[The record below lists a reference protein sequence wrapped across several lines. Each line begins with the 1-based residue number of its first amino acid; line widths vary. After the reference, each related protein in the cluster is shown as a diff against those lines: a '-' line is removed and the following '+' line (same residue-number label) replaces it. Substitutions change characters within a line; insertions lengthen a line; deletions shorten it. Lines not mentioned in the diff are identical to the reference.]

1 MNKKLFTYQ
10 SWLLKITMIT
20 FLGVVFCQCKSD
32 NDLPE
37 PDSPEPEGEIPL
49 ITKAAFDDYF
59 EWDRLDKFPIYNP
72 NIGRSDNIELPW
84 AKGSTVSLGIPNEWL
99 DPNAYS
105 PTFSERYYSRENNWV
120 LVYSNLTK
128 NTVNKYFALYN
139 THTGLLR
146 FFVYAL
152 SNASGGGV
160 SSSYW
165 GIRVDKSTSLFNFTT
180 EFADDMTKKIA
191 SPSYITSPP
200 GTVMGTQFIGK
211 GYQVN
216 NWYGLEVECAY
227 DPSIAVGTLYN
238 FEMMGWAVNK
248 TTITGDGKTDGSIT
262 GTVEFMAPTS
272 NFNISLSEMFK
283 QSNSKTNI
291 VADNGGVVR
300 GLGDKIE
307 EGISKNDS
315 FFKGLWNNIKRKA
328 MSGIGDGVKNGLQA
342 IFTSGGSVA
351 AKALTGAVSSILGI
365 GGSKPSVGKVD
376 LRLSSNT
383 KFTFEAEQVL
393 PGWGTVSQLPIPG
406 CSTNP
411 NDMPLYN
418 ESLGVW
424 NLSKM
429 PILNIEGISH
439 DFYINT
445 QTFYKGVYNFRYY
458 LDCTQNDLIINS
470 AIRNKVTISSFNVQI
485 AAEDNNPY
493 IFGSSSVGEYGGYE
507 PEPFGWIGNKKY
519 YSKILIGR
527 PSGSSSTVSALYGS
541 VFVKNYP
548 VYEDIR
554 HVSPTEFYHGNFKA
568 VVSFDMKDN
577 ATGKVYSF
585 SKWFNVKLG
594 SQTVNY
600 KKIEVKGESDCENYI
615 NAIKNSAYPPA
626 SGYYTWDEFDIKK

>member
-1 MNKKLFTYQ
+1 M
-10 SWLLKITMIT
+10 
-20 FLGVVFCQCKSD
+20 
-32 NDLPE
+32 
-37 PDSPEPEGEIPL
+37 
-49 ITKAAFDDYF
+49 
-59 EWDRLDKFPIYNP
+59 
-72 NIGRSDNIELPW
+72 
-84 AKGSTVSLGIPNEWL
+84 
-99 DPNAYS
+99 
-105 PTFSERYYSRENNWV
+105 
-120 LVYSNLTK
+120 
-128 NTVNKYFALYN
+128 YN

>member
-1 MNKKLFTYQ
+1 
-10 SWLLKITMIT
+10 
-20 FLGVVFCQCKSD
+20 
-32 NDLPE
+32 
-37 PDSPEPEGEIPL
+37 
-49 ITKAAFDDYF
+49 
-59 EWDRLDKFPIYNP
+59 
-72 NIGRSDNIELPW
+72 
-84 AKGSTVSLGIPNEWL
+84 
-99 DPNAYS
+99 
-105 PTFSERYYSRENNWV
+105 
-120 LVYSNLTK
+120 
-128 NTVNKYFALYN
+128 
-139 THTGLLR
+139 
-146 FFVYAL
+146 
-152 SNASGGGV
+152 
-160 SSSYW
+160 
-165 GIRVDKSTSLFNFTT
+165 
-180 EFADDMTKKIA
+180 
-191 SPSYITSPP
+191 
-200 GTVMGTQFIGK
+200 
-211 GYQVN
+211 
-216 NWYGLEVECAY
+216 
-227 DPSIAVGTLYN
+227 
-238 FEMMGWAVNK
+238 
-248 TTITGDGKTDGSIT
+248 
-262 GTVEFMAPTS
+262 
-272 NFNISLSEMFK
+272 
-283 QSNSKTNI
+283 
-291 VADNGGVVR
+291 
-300 GLGDKIE
+300 
-307 EGISKNDS
+307 
-315 FFKGLWNNIKRKA
+315 
-328 MSGIGDGVKNGLQA
+328 MSGIGDGVQNGLQA
-342 IFTSGGSVA
+342 IFPSGGSVA

-615 NAIKNSAYPPA
+615 NAIKNSAYSPA

>member
-20 FLGVVFCQCKSD
+20 FWGVVFCQCKSD

-351 AKALTGAVSSILGI
+351 AKALTGADSSILGI